1 MRALDR
7 FLALI
12 DPFQPA
18 DGDPPQRLRDFFKW
32 ALSGSGLAISVG
44 VVANAVLGLSEL
56 VAAVFTGW
64 AIDTALAVGEG
75 NLAALWPL
83 FVVAFLFFMLA
94 RPLIFAASSAV
105 ANILLGP
112 HLFPLVLS
120 RLNRHTLGQSLRF
133 FENDFAGRLSQKA
146 IQTSR
151 ALSDIVVEV
160 TDIVVYIL
168 AMFIGA
174 LFLLALIDARLLFVF
189 LIWFVAWVLFMRG
202 IVPRIQERSAA
213 RAHARTNVSGQIV
226 DTYTNITTVKLFA
239 HDAFE
244 DQAALK
250 SMDRYRE
257 RAVAFG
263 VISAQFRFFLMTIG
277 NLLPFLSISAA
288 LVLWS
293 QGGVTPGDIALT
305 AMIATR
311 ISQVTNR
318 LSMAAVQI
326 FANIGEVEDGVKTL
340 APPHD
345 IRDHPTAE
353 TRVAA
358 KGAVRFDGINFDY
371 GGGPAALTE
380 FTLDIPAGQKVAL
393 VGASGAGKSTVT
405 SLLLR
410 LYDVSTGRITVD
422 GMDIRDLT
430 QSALRQQIAVVRQE
444 TAMFNR
450 SAFDNIHY
458 GRPEADTAEVQDAAR
473 RASAHDFILA
483 LKDFRGREGYDAFLG
498 ERGVKLSGGQRQRI
512 ALARALLKDAPILI
526 LDEATSALDSE
537 VEAEI
542 QAALHDVMV
551 GKTVIAIAH
560 RLSTIAEMDRIV
572 VLEAGRII
580 EDGPPETL
588 LTQNGAYARLWS
600 HQSGGF
606 LTTKAGG

>member
-1 MRALDR
+1 MNVLKR

-18 DGDPPQRLRDFFKW
+18 DGDPPQTLRAFFGW
-32 ALSGSGLAISVG
+32 ALSGSGLAVTVG

-64 AIDTALAVGEG
+64 AIDTALAVGAG

-83 FVVAFLFFMLA
+83 FAVAFMFFMLA
-94 RPLIFAASSAV
+94 RPVIFAASSMV
-105 ANILLGP
+105 ANVLLGP

-151 ALSDIVVEV
+151 ALADIVVEI

-174 LFLLALIDARLLFVF
+174 LFLLALIDARLLLVFV
-189 LIWFVAWVLFMRG
+189 IWFVAWALFMRG
-202 IVPRIQERSAA
+202 VVPRIQEKSAA

-239 HDAFE
+239 HDDYE
-244 DQAALK
+244 DQAALR
-250 SMDRYRE
+250 SMDRYRQS
-257 RAVAFG
+257 AVAFG
-263 VISAQFRFFLMTIG
+263 LVSAQFRFFLMTIG

-293 QGGVTPGDIALT
+293 QGLVTPGDIALT

-345 IRDHPTAE
+345 IRDRPAARADLTA
-353 TRVAA
+353 R
-358 KGAVRFDGINFDY
+358 GAVRFDGIDFDY
-371 GGGPAALTE
+371 GGGPAALSA
-380 FTLDIPAGQKVAL
+380 FTLDIPAGQKLAL

-410 LYDVSTGRITVD
+410 LYDVTTGRITVD
-422 GMDIRDLT
+422 GTDIRDLT
-430 QSALRQQIAVVRQE
+430 QSALRQHIAVVRQE

-450 SAFDNIHY
+450 SAFDNILY
-458 GRPEADTAEVQDAAR
+458 GRPEASEAEVHDAAR
-473 RASAHDFILA
+473 RASAHEFILD

-512 ALARALLKDAPILI
+512 ALARALLKDAPILV

-542 QAALHDVMV
+542 QGALRNVMD

-572 VLEAGRII
+572 VMEAGRII
-580 EDGPPETL
+580 EDGPPEAL
-588 LTQNGAYARLWS
+588 LAQNGAYARLWS
-600 HQSGGF
+600 RQSGGF
-606 LTTKAGG
+606 LRTKAAG